1 MVYLLIVMMVE
12 LGFKMTTFEGS
23 MEERVAVKFSEFSLV
38 LLSLMVDMFTH
49 WMSTPGLNVRNVAVS
64 S

>member
-23 MEERVAVKFSEFSLV
+23 KEERVAVKLSEFSSV

-49 WMSTPGLNVRNVAVS
+49 WMSTSGLNVRNAALS
-64 S
+64 T

>member
-23 MEERVAVKFSEFSLV
+23 KEERVAVKLSEFSSV

-49 WMSTPGLNVRNVAVS
+49 WMSTPGLNVRNLAVS